1 MSKPNGDK
9 KVVEI
14 SKSLIEDSN
23 DRDNVSSKFVVTIVI
38 FIIYIL
44 SQELFNFLRQMHLTG
59 GSSGLTLSPGGEG
72 LSLTSLTSLSS
83 TQTQMLASRK
93 RKAWEGLN
101 PGTSKWTGGQRPPA
115 LR

>member
-1 MSKPNGDK
+1 MSKNGDK

-23 DRDNVSSKFVVTIVI
+23 DRDNVSRNSNVVLFLYNNI
-38 FIIYIL
+38 FG
-44 SQELFNFLRQMHLTG
+44 QELFNFLRQMHLTG
-59 GSSGLTLSPGGEG
+59 GSSGLTLSPGGDG
-72 LSLTSLTSLSS
+72 FSLSS
-83 TQTQMLASRK
+83 LSSQTLSLASRK